1 MDAAITFREAIGP
14 IIFSAFQFV
23 LLFIVLLF
31 PYLLLRSF
39 WKNWV
44 AFVRATFFAAQKYK
58 VLELKI
64 PRGITKSPL
73 AMELFMTSLY
83 QTGGEGNWFDKY
95 WNGST
100 RPWFSL
106 EVTSI
111 DGVVRFFIWTRD
123 KFKDMIETQLYGQFP
138 DIEITEVADYT
149 NAIEFNAEKYDFWG
163 CEFIKTG
170 PSHLPIK
177 TYVDYG
183 LDKDPKEEV
192 KIDPITTLIE
202 FLGSLKPG
210 EQAWIQ
216 ICVRAHVKHK
226 QKPGGK
232 WGELVDWKHDAA
244 EDLKK
249 RMKRDVEV
257 KADKPVNP
265 NTMQLS
271 KGEKDAVDAIE
282 KSLAKTPF
290 DCGIRSIYA
299 ARKDAYRS
307 SMISGLTGAF
317 RQYNSSN
324 LNGFKPDKAPGV
336 KYPWQDRSGKKV
348 QKMKKELFDKY
359 KARAFFVAEYIPVG
373 YKSDPFVMNI
383 EELAT
388 IYHFPGDVSRTPTLS
403 RVQAKKSEPP
413 ANLPI

>member
-1 MDAAITFREAIGP
+1 MEESLTFTQTTGP
-14 IIFSAFQFV
+14 I
-23 LLFIVLLF
+23 LLMSLQIAILFLLVFI
-31 PYLLLRSF
+31 PYLIFRAF

-44 AFVRATFFAAQKYK
+44 AFVRASFFSSQKYK

-64 PRGITKSPL
+64 PKGIAKSPL
-73 AMELFMTSLY
+73 AMELFITALY
-83 QTGGEGNWFDKY
+83 QTGGEGTWYDKY

-106 EVTSI
+106 EIVSI

-123 KFKDMIETQLYGQFP
+123 KFKELIETQLYGQFP
-138 DIEITEVADYT
+138 DIEIADVEDYT
-149 NAIEFNAEKYDFWG
+149 NAVPFNTEKYQYWG
-163 CEFIKTG
+163 CEFVKTG

-192 KIDPITTLIE
+192 KIDPITPIIE

-210 EQAWIQ
+210 EQVWIQ
-216 ICVRAHVKHK
+216 ICVRAHVKYK

-232 WGELVDWKHDAA
+232 RGELVDWRHDAS

-249 RMKRDVEV
+249 RTKRDVEV
-257 KADKPVNP
+257 KADKPLNP
-265 NTMQLS
+265 NIMQLT
-271 KGEKDAVDAIE
+271 KGERDTVEAIE
-282 KSLAKTPF
+282 RSISKTPF
-290 DCGIRSIYA
+290 DCGIRAIYV
-299 ARKDAYRS
+299 ARSDAYRT
-307 SMISGLTGAF
+307 SMIAGLTGSF
-317 RQYNSSN
+317 RQYNTAH

-336 KYPWQDRSGKKV
+336 TYPWQDRSGKKV
-348 QKMKKELFDKY
+348 QKMKKKLYELFKH
-359 KARAFFVAEYIPVG
+359 RAFFVEEYIPVG
-373 YKSDPFVMNI
+373 YSGSQFVMTT

-388 IYHFPGDVSRTPTLS
+388 IYHFPGDVARTPTLS
-403 RVQAKKSEPP
+403 RVQAKKAEPP